1 MKKILFLM
9 CSCLIL
15 LAGCKTGVFTSEY
28 GKEDVA
34 FISLVSSDALA
45 NKDVEVYIDENAP
58 FTVHVQKSKQS
69 TVKHNG
75 KLFSIMPG
83 KRHMKIVYNGETIYE
98 KDIFVSSQQTKL
110 INL

>member
-45 NKDVEVYIDENAP
+45 NKDVEVYIDENALLQ
-58 FTVHVQKSKQS
+58 FMFRNQNSLQKS
-69 TVKHNG
+69 
-75 KLFSIMPG
+75 IMVNCFPLCLG
-83 KRHMKIVYNGETIYE
+83 N
-98 KDIFVSSQQTKL
+98 DI
-110 INL
+110 